1 MTICY
6 DNMIEHAVA
15 EYDKLINYH
24 IIFHYI
30 MSHYVYHIVVIII
43 SDLCRYYMTS
53 LLVALLLL
61 INIFFYWIIMFLTAR
76 SPFRKKIE
84 YHWII
89 ALQSWIKFG
98 YIGDHLGAGTYRLV
112 RDMEVPHVVATPPWP
127 FDKLQRALIERH
139 PMQETE
145 SGLCWNKDW
154 SLIFVWPFHW
164 QFFFVGELEDSL
176 TSRTPRPL
184 LFGGERVI
192 QVIPNFSAFG
202 SGQVLTPQSWK
213 DHILEKKT
221 YTMQESHTR
230 TRSHSKKKTYTQK
243 KSHTTKKSHARKNR
257 ISPLQPFFWFH
268 FFLGKNAWNM
278 MRHTNGENG
287 SATWSI
293 KKYTYYRIPGISGT
307 FYLCRWIFWEKNRGK
322 EIGEAVVYVDGVVC
336 VKWMC
341 IHIRTFFAYQTLS
354 AFHGT
359 WNQFQRVF
367 LLSYVVRWI
376 GPSALSR

>member
-61 INIFFYWIIMFLTAR
+61 INICFYWIIMFLTAR

-164 QFFFVGELEDSL
+164 QFFLLESSRIHWPLGRLDRYYLGVNVLFKLFQTFQPLGLVRSL
-176 TSRTPRPL
+176 HLSP
-184 LFGGERVI
+184 ERI
-192 QVIPNFSAFG
+192 
-202 SGQVLTPQSWK
+202 
-213 DHILEKKT
+213 T
-221 YTMQESHTR
+221 Y
-230 TRSHSKKKTYTQK
+230 
-243 KSHTTKKSHARKNR
+243 
-257 ISPLQPFFWFH
+257 
-268 FFLGKNAWNM
+268 
-278 MRHTNGENG
+278 
-287 SATWSI
+287 
-293 KKYTYYRIPGISGT
+293 
-307 FYLCRWIFWEKNRGK
+307 
-322 EIGEAVVYVDGVVC
+322 
-336 VKWMC
+336 
-341 IHIRTFFAYQTLS
+341 
-354 AFHGT
+354 
-359 WNQFQRVF
+359 
-367 LLSYVVRWI
+367 
-376 GPSALSR
+376 

>member
-1 MTICY
+1 
-6 DNMIEHAVA
+6 
-15 EYDKLINYH
+15 
-24 IIFHYI
+24 
-30 MSHYVYHIVVIII
+30 
-43 SDLCRYYMTS
+43 
-53 LLVALLLL
+53 
-61 INIFFYWIIMFLTAR
+61 MFLTAH
-76 SPFRKKIE
+76 SPFRKKKIE

-89 ALQSWIKFG
+89 ALQSWIKVG

-164 QFFFVGELEDSL
+164 QLFFVGELEGSL
-176 TSRTPRPL
+176 TSRTPQPL

-213 DHILEKKT
+213 DHILEKKRIPCRNRIP
-221 YTMQESHTR
+221 EHDR
-230 TRSHSKKKTYTQK
+230 IPKKNIYPK
-243 KSHTTKKSHARKNR
+243 KNR
-257 ISPLQPFFWFH
+257 MPEKIKFRLFSHFFGFI
-268 FFLGKNAWNM
+268 FIFLGKTAWNM

-293 KKYTYYRIPGISGT
+293 KKYTYYRIPGIAGT
-307 FYLCRWIFWEKNRGK
+307 FYLCRWEKNRGK
-322 EIGEAVVYVDGVVC
+322 EIGEAVVYVDRVVY

-341 IHIRTFFAYQTLS
+341 IHIRTLFRIPNTFRIPGHLKPIPTGNFTFLCSEMNWPVSPFPVAVSWPPLP
-354 AFHGT
+354 
-359 WNQFQRVF
+359 VF
-367 LLSYVVRWI
+367 LKSTTGSGWTKY
-376 GPSALSR
+376 